1 MAFKPSAMPAYVK
14 IKSRIQTKTA
24 PSNESRLVRVR
35 LEMRSPIAI
44 YDIRYSS
51 ITPIESNR

>member
-1 MAFKPSAMPAYVK
+1 MPAYVK